1 MHGGVDGYTRLPV
14 YLRAGTNNTAA
25 TVLGLFQQAV
35 DACKERTDRGGENV
49 EVSMYM
55 LQHPQRGPGRGS
67 MITGRSVHNQRI
79 ERLWRDVFEGVLYI
93 YYHLFYHLEECC
105 IIDPANQLHLYGL
118 HYTYVP
124 RINQHLD
131 TWREGY
137 IRHRIRTAG
146 NRSPMQLYIL
156 GLLRMRGSDSLVARE
171 MYEPR
176 TDVSKYIV
184 PYPRTYMYHFTS
196 DTRRICYRNLMKAL
210 ASSGSSPLFLRF
222 TFMQAPLVDSLH
234 CKKSNISHSI

>member
-35 DACKERTDRGGENV
+35 AEYGLPSRGRSDRGGENV

-184 PYPRTYMYHFTS
+184 PYPRTYMYHLNH
-196 DTRRICYRNLMKAL
+196 RY
-210 ASSGSSPLFLRF
+210 
-222 TFMQAPLVDSLH
+222 
-234 CKKSNISHSI
+234 